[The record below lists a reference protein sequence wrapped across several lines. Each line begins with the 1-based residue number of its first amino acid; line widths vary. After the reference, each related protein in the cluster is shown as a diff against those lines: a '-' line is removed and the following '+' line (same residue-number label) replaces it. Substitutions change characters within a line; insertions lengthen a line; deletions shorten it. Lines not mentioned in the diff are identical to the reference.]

1 MSEVHQTANVAYPA
15 AQMFSLVNDVRR
27 YPEFLPW
34 CEAAECL
41 QESPLAVT
49 ARLTVAKG
57 PLRYTFTTDN
67 RLTPSARIEMC
78 LVDGPFRRLH
88 GVWGFRDNPLGS
100 VVSLDLE
107 FEFASRVLA
116 ATLSPLFKVIT
127 GTLVS
132 SFRQRAEALYGRR

>member
-1 MSEVHQTANVAYPA
+1 MSEVHQSATVAYPA
-15 AQMFSLVNDVRR
+15 TQMFALVNDIRR

-34 CEAAECL
+34 CEAADCL
-41 QESPLAVT
+41 LEAPHEVR

-67 RLTPSARIEMC
+67 RLTPPGRIDLC
-78 LVDGPFRRLH
+78 LVDGPFRRLQ
-88 GVWGFRDNPLGS
+88 GRWGFTDNPLGCK
-100 VVSLDLE
+100 VSLDLE